1 VMSSRSMIA
10 NLTDPAV
17 VQPDD
22 GIFSIS
28 HRPGETEQFESSVQQ
43 AGEDTVRLAP
53 EILAAARPL
62 YDIEAHLA
70 ALVDTEEMVPKEL
83 EAAYAQELQTTLH
96 ATVDMRDRVGQFILH
111 LKSQVAFSHAEAS
124 RLEQRERFFEK
135 ALARMEAYV
144 TRTID
149 SLGRDAKG
157 KRKKLDGNVITL
169 SLHGCDKRVEVTDEA
184 AVPTRYKRVT
194 VTLPAETWELVCDS
208 LDLDLRDQVLGEVKS
223 AKVEVSTSLVKSDL
237 KAEITVAGAKLAG
250 GTYVVVK

>member
-1 VMSSRSMIA
+1 MSSRSMIA

-28 HRPGETEQFESSVQQ
+28 HRPGETEQFASSVQE
-43 AGEDTVRLAP
+43 AGGDTVRLAP

-70 ALVDTEEMVPKEL
+70 ALVDTEEMVPEEL